1 MFARILKSRKKYGTY
16 EYLVISESVRN
27 ANGKST
33 TRNIANLGNIN
44 NFSKSKVKK
53 IIKGLARI
61 FEIDDYSDAANMNV
75 TEVLEHGSI
84 LVWRKI
90 WELLNL
96 TETIEK
102 SIGKSE
108 SRIKLDAVK
117 YIEMMVIN
125 RCVSPQ
131 SKLAASRWLETTSY
145 KIMKDYS
152 TVKTDVE
159 YFYRSMDYLLKAKD
173 EIELCIYHQ
182 LQTLFSINVKLTFYD
197 ITSTYFYSD
206 SCSISAKGHSRDTRP
221 DLEQIVIGVVTS
233 YEGYPIKHYVF
244 KGNTKDETTVSEVVK
259 GLKENYNIQE
269 TVFVGDRGM
278 ITKLNIQEILD
289 KDFDYIMGVKHK
301 QEEKAKIFFTDD
313 NFFFENTITYN
324 GLKVADRDLAVKNFI
339 IWKITTLLNNSGIYP
354 DGKNLN
360 SFFDKIRLLSNSD
373 VKVYYKNFKV
383 EIEKIV
389 NPENN
394 KELCRKIFSVIK
406 KYENKYDDHTRFII
420 CLNESRKKHSQSKRT
435 EKLKAFEDELI
446 KIFAL
451 KNKSDK
457 SINYDRKINKL
468 FEGYNRQYKKFFIFT
483 QGENEN
489 TTGYKNDNDTLK
501 YEKRFDGV
509 FIITSN
515 RYDLTPAEIIK
526 SYKNLQEVESL
537 FDDLKHFVDVRPVR
551 HWLTERVE
559 AHVFICI
566 LALLLKRVFE
576 IEFLKG
582 KSVTEPLEE
591 IAKSKIVRVK
601 MPKLSNPDEY
611 CEFPKITDLTP
622 GQKKYFKMLR
632 IKNPMD
638 IGNFVW

>member
-16 EYLVISESVRN
+16 EYLVISESVRSG
-27 ANGKST
+27 NGKST

-44 NFSKSKVKK
+44 NFSKSKVKEL
-53 IIKGLARI
+53 IKGLARI
-61 FEIDDYSDAANMNV
+61 FEIDDYSDTKNVNV
-75 TEVLEHGSI
+75 TEVLEYGSI

-90 WELLNL
+90 WNLLNL
-96 TETIEK
+96 SETIES
-102 SIGKSE
+102 SIVKSE

-125 RCVSPQ
+125 RCVLPQ
-131 SKLAASRWLETTSY
+131 SKLAASRWVETTSY
-145 KIMKDYS
+145 KIMKDYC

-159 YFYRSMDYLLKAKD
+159 YFYRSMDYLLKAKE
-173 EIELCIYHQ
+173 EIEFCIYQQ

-206 SCSISAKGHSRDTRP
+206 CCSISAKGHSRDTRP

-244 KGNTKDETTVSEVVK
+244 KGNTKDETTVSEVVRD
-259 GLKENYNIQE
+259 LKTNYNIKE

-301 QEEKAKIFFTDD
+301 QEDKAKIFFTDD
-313 NFFFENTITYN
+313 NFFSENTIVCN
-324 GLKVADRDLAVKNFI
+324 GLKVADRDLAVKDFI
-339 IWKITTLLNNSGIYP
+339 IWKITALLNNHGIYS
-354 DGKNLN
+354 DNQNLH
-360 SFFDKIRLLSNSD
+360 SLFDKIRLLSNSD

-394 KELCRKIFSVIK
+394 RELCRKVFSVIK
-406 KYENKYDDHTRFII
+406 KYETKYDDHTRFII
-420 CLNESRKKHSQSKRT
+420 CLNESRKKHSQSKRDK
-435 EKLKAFEDELI
+435 KLKAFDDELK
-446 KIFAL
+446 KIFEL
-451 KNKSDK
+451 KSKDNKA
-457 SINYDRKINKL
+457 INYERIINKL
-468 FEGYNRQYKKFFIFT
+468 FDGYNRQYKKFFTFS
-483 QGENEN
+483 QGKNEN
-489 TTGYKNDNDTLK
+489 TTGYKKDIDRLK
-501 YEKRFDGV
+501 YEERFDGV

-551 HWLTERVE
+551 HWLCERVE

-582 KSVTEPLEE
+582 KSVTEPLEK
-591 IAKSKIVRVK
+591 IAKAKIVRVK
-601 MPKLSNPDEY
+601 MPKLSKPDEY
-611 CEFPKITDLTP
+611 SEFPKITDITP
-622 GQKKYFKMLR
+622 EQKKYFEMLK

>member
-16 EYLVISESVRN
+16 EYLVISESLRDK
-27 ANGKST
+27 NGKST

-44 NFSKSKVKK
+44 NFSKSQVKEL
-53 IIKGLARI
+53 IKGLARI
-61 FEIDDYSDAANMNV
+61 FEIEDYSDITNMNV
-75 TEVLEHGSI
+75 TEVLEYGSI

-90 WELLNL
+90 WNLLNL
-96 TETIEK
+96 TEIIEG

-108 SRIKLDAVK
+108 SRIKLDADK

-125 RCVSPQ
+125 RCVLPQ
-131 SKLAASRWLETTSY
+131 SKLATSRWIETTSY
-145 KIMKDYS
+145 KVMKDYS
-152 TVKTDVE
+152 VLKNEVE

-173 EIELCIYHQ
+173 EIEFCIYQQ

-206 SCSISAKGHSRDTRP
+206 CCSISAKGHSRDTRP

-244 KGNTKDETTVSEVVK
+244 KGNTKDETTVSDVVK

-289 KDFDYIMGVKHK
+289 KDFDYIMGVKHR
-301 QEEKAKIFFTDD
+301 QEEKAKIFFANDD
-313 NFFFENTITYN
+313 FFSENTIDYN
-324 GLKVADRDLAVKNFI
+324 DLKVADRNIGVKDFI
-339 IWKITTLLNNSGIYP
+339 IWKITALLNNNGFYP
-354 DGKNLN
+354 ETQNLN
-360 SFFDKIRLLSNSD
+360 SLFDKIRLLNNSD
-373 VKVYYKNFKV
+373 VKVYFKSFKDD
-383 EIEKIV
+383 IEKLIT
-389 NPENN
+389 PEGNR
-394 KELCRKIFSVIK
+394 ELCRKVFLVIK
-406 KYENKYDDHTRFII
+406 KYENKYDEYTRFII
-420 CLNESRKKHSQSKRT
+420 CLNKSRKKHSESKRAG
-435 EKLKAFEDELI
+435 KLKAFEDEL
-446 KIFAL
+446 KKLFAL
-451 KNKSDK
+451 KSKDSK
-457 SINYDRKINKL
+457 TINYDKKINTI
-468 FEGYNRQYKKFFIFT
+468 FEGYNRQYRKFFIFAR
-483 QGENEN
+483 GENGN
-489 TTGYKNDNDTLK
+489 ITGYKKDHNTVK
-501 YEKRFDGV
+501 YEERFDGV

-551 HWLTERVE
+551 HWLAQRVE
-559 AHVFICI
+559 SHVFICI

-576 IEFLKG
+576 IEYLKG

-611 CEFPKITDLTP
+611 CQFPKITDITP
-622 GQKKYFKMLR
+622 GQKKYFDLLG

-638 IGNFVW
+638 IGNFMW